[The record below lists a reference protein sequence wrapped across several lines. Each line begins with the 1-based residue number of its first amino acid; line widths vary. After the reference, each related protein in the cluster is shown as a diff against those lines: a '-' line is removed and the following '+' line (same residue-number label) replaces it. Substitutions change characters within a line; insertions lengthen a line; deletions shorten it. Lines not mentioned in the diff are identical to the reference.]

1 MERKKRNTNIVPFLP
16 FISVSSVLTFLLI
29 LAFSLA
35 LLWTPPIVGLADNG
49 DFFRMLRWG
58 QLAHRTLRDGEVE
71 DRYEGWI
78 NREYRFVA
86 HPMLAWKGLPSSEA
100 LFVKA
105 AALLALIW
113 PGGGSFDLR
122 LLGLVHA
129 LAFAAAATLLL
140 RGWREVLLPSPV
152 LIAGLVVVFCDIGYL
167 VYFQSFYSEAAS
179 FIFLLAFVG
188 SGLLLMSGAISRG
201 RTWLFFACAFLLV
214 SAKAQNILLALPL
227 ALTAARLYID
237 AAGDR
242 RLRRIVLA
250 GFTAILLIAAGIYIT
265 TPRGMK
271 NANLYNSVF
280 NGFLK
285 WTPSPGAALARLG
298 LDPGLSEL
306 AGSNY
311 FQTPVD
317 VTGEEMQQK
326 FFARTGPLAVAG
338 HYLRN
343 PADLLIAMQRT
354 AISAFTLQPEIYG
367 NFERSSGY
375 PYGEKAVRWNLWS
388 RFKQNMLPHSLTIVA
403 VHAGLLLLGIIVMRR
418 GRERNLGEFYFALWL
433 MMCLSFAVPVPGDGE
448 NDLEKH
454 LFLYQ
459 ALFDLS
465 LVIAAATAV
474 RAIVRKLDARRR
486 S

>member
-1 MERKKRNTNIVPFLP
+1 MERKKRDTNIFPFLP
-16 FISVSSVLTFLLI
+16 FISVSSLLAFLLI
-29 LAFSLA
+29 LVISLV

-58 QLAHRTLRDGEVE
+58 QLEHRTLKDGEVE
-71 DRYEGWI
+71 DRFEGWI
-78 NREYRFVA
+78 NREYRFVR
-86 HPMLAWKGLPSSEA
+86 HPLLAWKGLPSSEA
-100 LFVKA
+100 VFVKA

-113 PGGGSFDLR
+113 PGGGGFDLR

-129 LAFAAAATLLL
+129 LALAAAAALLE
-140 RGWREVLLPSPV
+140 RGWREVRLPSPV

-188 SGLLLMSGAISRG
+188 SGLLVTTSAISRA
-201 RTWLFFACAFLLV
+201 RTWLFFSCAFLLV
-214 SAKAQNILLALPL
+214 SAKLQNMIFVLPL
-227 ALTAARLYID
+227 ALITARIYVD
-237 AAGDR
+237 AVDDR
-242 RLRRIVLA
+242 RLRRIVLT

-265 TPRGMK
+265 TPRSMK

-285 WTPSPGAALARLG
+285 WTHSPQAALAGLG

-317 VTGEEMQQK
+317 VNGEEMKQR
-326 FFARTGPLAVAG
+326 FFARTRPISVAG

-343 PADLLIAMQRT
+343 PADLLIAMQKT

-367 NFERSSGY
+367 NFEKTSGY
-375 PYGEKAVRWNLWS
+375 PYGEKATRWNLWS
-388 RFKQNMLPHSLTIVA
+388 GFKQNRLQHSLTVVVA
-403 VHAGLLLLGIIVMRR
+403 HAGLLLLGIIVIWRSGERR
-418 GRERNLGEFYFALWL
+418 LGEFYFALWL
-433 MMCLSFAVPVPGDGE
+433 MMCLSFVVPVPGDGE

-465 LVIAAATAV
+465 LVIAAAVAV
-474 RAIVRKLDARRR
+474 RPIVRKLDARRR